1 MKYRYKY
8 KFSFFIIV
16 VFVLFYIVAGA
27 LFVWNLIRL
36 INSLQSPIQTT
47 VYNYISIGL
56 CIILPI
62 AFGAEITA
70 AIVSSDYTI
79 KDKTLTVNFGFIK
92 EVFQVSEI
100 EAVVKNVR
108 YNKLGISFKDGSSY
122 RIVIDEKQF
131 DDFSSQLIK
140 TNKFISYGETDAEEK
155 RK

>member
-1 MKYRYKY
+1 MKYKY
-8 KFSFFIIV
+8 KFSFLIII

-27 LFVWNLIRL
+27 LLVWNVIRL
-36 INSLQSPIQTT
+36 VNSLQSPIQTT

-70 AIVSSDYTI
+70 AVFSSNYTV
-79 KDKTLTVNFGFIK
+79 KEKTLTVNFGFIK

-108 YNKLGISFKDGSSY
+108 YNKLGITFKDGSSY
-122 RIVIDEKQF
+122 RIIIDEKLF
-131 DDFSSQLIK
+131 DDFSSQLISA
-140 TNKFISYGETDAEEK
+140 NKFISYGETDAEEK